1 VSERR
6 AWDLVEDAMVDDE
19 LERLAKLTPEELD
32 AEMEKHGIDEA
43 RARSMVERAIAAADA
58 AEAAEAPPA
67 NAEAKK
73 EEAPTKA
80 TPPLAKVVQLEQA
93 RAKRNSRI
101 LWFALAAGTAATV
114 GVTQGQQIVAWISP
128 PGPQPVPTATGP
140 TPQENAA
147 ALREKAYVDCKKGYY
162 EACEAQLD
170 QADDLDP
177 SGGTDSRTKEMRVAI
192 ASWWAAGGPNYVK
205 IPRVPPRV
213 RPDGGH

>member
-1 VSERR
+1 
-6 AWDLVEDAMVDDE
+6 MVDDE

-58 AEAAEAPPA
+58 EEAAGVPPA
-67 NAEAKK
+67 KAEAKK
-73 EEAPTKA
+73 EEPPAKA

-101 LWFALAAGTAATV
+101 LWFALAAGTAVTV

-128 PGPQPVPTATGP
+128 PPRPGPQPVPTATGP
-140 TPQENAA
+140 TPQEYAA

-162 EACEAQLD
+162 EACEVQLN

-177 SGGTDSRTKEMRVAI
+177 SGGSDPRTQGMRVAI
-192 ASWWAAGGPNYVK
+192 ANWWDAGGGNFVK
-205 IPRVPPRV
+205 IPRVPPPV